1 MSNSN
6 RNRFRRFISIVFNAK
21 FFAVLSFVYGVLKEF
36 RDEVLPVEMANK
48 LRLSGVFETID
59 WYWFVITGLFVWA
72 VSIAWESTKRIQ
84 EHQEE
89 KTDSTLATASNGGN
103 ALAVKFNL
111 GNITQGNPQPK
122 QHEVFDILPNT
133 SINNGWI
140 STTVLNPINKTIE
153 CYCIWSSVQ
162 LDGELREDIK
172 AYITAHSHRVSW
184 SEGDTKGKE
193 EGVKCIDPNN
203 NVGVLNIATPTHA
216 GLRFETAGGPR
227 DLGYDMN
234 YGKGTYRIKLD
245 LRYRPI
251 GEGEFQSKGFEVCFV
266 CGTEPFKIQIQAHLD
281 QDEKRNHNIIK
292 VQFGAQTL
300 TDFLTVR
307 ESMYLELIQ

>member
-1 MSNSN
+1 MSSSN
-6 RNRFRRFISIVFNAK
+6 KNRFRRFISIVFNAK
-21 FFAVLSFVYGVLKEF
+21 FFAVLSFVYGVFKEL
-36 RDEVLPVEMANK
+36 RDEVLPVEMADK
-48 LRLSGVFETID
+48 LRFSGIFETID

-72 VSIAWESTKRIQ
+72 VSVAWESAKRIQ
-84 EHQEE
+84 ENQEE
-89 KTDSTLATASNGGN
+89 KTDSIVATASDRGN

-111 GNITQGNPQPK
+111 GNITQGNQQAK

-133 SINNGWI
+133 ARNSRWI
-140 STTVLNPINKTIE
+140 STTVPNPLNKTIE

-162 LDGELREDIK
+162 VDGEPREDIK

-184 SEGDTKGKE
+184 SGGDTKGKE
-193 EGVKCIDPNN
+193 EGVKYIDPNN
-203 NVGVLNIATPTHA
+203 NVGMLNIATPTNA

-227 DLGYDMN
+227 DLGYDMQ

-251 GEGEFQSKGFEVCFV
+251 GEGEFQSKMFEVVFV
-266 CGTEPFKIQIQAHLD
+266 CGIEPAKFQIHVGLGHE
-281 QDEKRNHNIIK
+281 EKGDHNIIRT
-292 VQFGAQTL
+292 QFGPQAL

-307 ESMYLELIQ
+307 ESMYLKIIK